1 MQRVYIHPLPV
12 RIWHWTNAV
21 GCVMLA
27 LTGIQIRYI
36 GLINVVPFRIAVAV
50 HNWIGFVIIA
60 NFFVWFFFYLTT
72 DRIRTYLPDLN
83 PVRQFRSSMR
93 QAIYYGYGIFKGQP
107 NPHHVSMYRQFNPL
121 QSMTYQIMML
131 LLLPIQGFTGV
142 LLWNLIGF
150 SELVAFFGGVRVVD
164 TVHVL
169 IFIVFV
175 FYIPF
180 HAYLGTMGHTPGA
193 DYKAMWDGYEELEE
207 GEGAEGTK

>member
-36 GLINVVPFRIAVAV
+36 GLVDVVPFRIAVAV
-50 HNWIGFVIIA
+50 HNWIGFIIIA
-60 NFFVWFFFYLTT
+60 NFFVWFFFYVST
-72 DRIRTYLPDLN
+72 DRIRAYLPDLN

-93 QAIYYGYGIFKGQP
+93 QALYYGYGIFKGQP
-107 NPHHVSMYRQFNPL
+107 NPHHVTMYRQFNPL
-121 QSMTYQIMML
+121 QAMTYQIMML

-142 LLWNLIGF
+142 LLWNLVGF
-150 SELVAFFGGVRVVD
+150 SGIVAFFGGVRVVD

-180 HAYLGTMGHTPGA
+180 HAYLGTMGHTPLA
-193 DYKAMWDGYEELEE
+193 DYRAMWDGFEELDDEAS
-207 GEGAEGTK
+207 AEGQE